1 MPGNR
6 SDDERR
12 PTAMKRLTLLLVIA
26 LTAAACGAS
35 DSGGPDDSPEVLAA
49 AILELITED
58 HTFGEGPPPFTDY
71 LIQSSLDPFAGDP
84 TASGSGDLRE
94 LTSGEQAAI
103 LAAVAPYGPV
113 TWIED
118 PDDFITEDLVPTV
131 EGAAIIGVGEPA
143 FDGDEA
149 LVPVSLWC
157 GGLCGTWLT
166 YKLQLTETGWV
177 VTGTEGPIAVS

>member
-1 MPGNR
+1 MTNV
-6 SDDERR
+6 
-12 PTAMKRLTLLLVIA
+12 LIA
-26 LTAAACGAS
+26 LTVLAAACGGGTETAS
-35 DSGGPDDSPEVLAA
+35 DGAREQVLAA
-49 AILELITED
+49 AVVELITVN
-58 HTFGEGPPPFTDY
+58 HTFGEGPAPFTDY

-84 TASGSGDLRE
+84 TASAPGELRD

-118 PDDFITEDLVPTV
+118 PDDFITEDLVPAV
-131 EGAAIIGVGEPA
+131 EGSAIIGVGEPR
-143 FDGDEA
+143 FDGEEA

-166 YKLQLTETGWV
+166 YELSLTDTGWV

>member
-1 MPGNR
+1 MR
-6 SDDERR
+6 M
-12 PTAMKRLTLLLVIA
+12 TIVLIA
-26 LTAAACGAS
+26 LTVLATACG
-35 DSGGPDDSPEVLAA
+35 GGIETPTDGARQQVLAA
-49 AILELITED
+49 AVVELISVN
-58 HTFGEGPPPFTDY
+58 HTFGEGPAPFTDY

-84 TASGSGDLRE
+84 IATEPGGLRD

-131 EGAAIIGVGEPA
+131 EGSAIIGVGEPT

-166 YKLQLTETGWV
+166 YKLTLTDAGWV